1 MVAPVTVTPGERFG
15 RFTVIEEVAR
25 HVSPNGQPQRR
36 VFARCDCGAEVVVLF
51 ASLRSGKS
59 KSCGCAKRE
68 ASRARA
74 TKHGQRRT
82 GLYYCWCNMK
92 QRSSGKYPRP
102 AYNGVGR
109 DPRWDDFVTFA
120 ADMGPTYFEGAVL
133 ARYGDQGDYGPTN
146 CRWLTVS
153 ENSAERRKR

>member
-1 MVAPVTVTPGERFG
+1 M
-15 RFTVIEEVAR
+15 
-25 HVSPNGQPQRR
+25 
-36 VFARCDCGAEVVVLF
+36 LF

-92 QRSSGKYPRP
+92 QRSSGKYYRAPPTTASGAIPAGTTRPSRPTWVRP
-102 AYNGVGR
+102 ALR
-109 DPRWDDFVTFA
+109 
-120 ADMGPTYFEGAVL
+120 GAVL